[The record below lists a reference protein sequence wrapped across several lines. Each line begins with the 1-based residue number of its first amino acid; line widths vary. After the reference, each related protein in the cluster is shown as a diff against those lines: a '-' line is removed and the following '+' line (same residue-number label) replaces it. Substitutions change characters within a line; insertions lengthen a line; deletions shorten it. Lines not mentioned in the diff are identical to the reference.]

1 MSRSADLSLY
11 VLLIQKGI
19 LTEEQLDPLLEQA
32 VSHRTSLKAYLT
44 DQGAIAP
51 RDLERILRIRAR
63 HARRCVQCPA
73 TTYILPGQDPT
84 TTPCEACGGRRFS
97 RETLE
102 VRWKGHSIADILD
115 LTVEEAA
122 ALFAHQRRMHG
133 RLQAMVD
140 VGLGY
145 LQLGQSSTTLSG
157 GEAQR
162 VKLAGELSRASG
174 SGPSVVV
181 LDEPSTGLSA
191 TDVVHLAR
199 SLARIAGRG
208 DAVVLI
214 EHHTELLGICN
225 RLVELGP
232 GGGGAG
238 GRIIGEGTPAQLASM
253 KASVTGP
260 WLEARAPFSSDE
272 TQATRDR
279 SERSCARTTR

>member
-1 MSRSADLSLY
+1 MRGFTGSHFSFNSNRGRCPACEGRGAVLVEMQFLADLW
-11 VLLIQKGI
+11 
-19 LTEEQLDPLLEQA
+19 LTCEECDG
-32 VSHRTSLKAYLT
+32 K
-44 DQGAIAP
+44 
-51 RDLERILRIRAR
+51 
-63 HARRCVQCPA
+63 
-73 TTYILPGQDPT
+73 
-84 TTPCEACGGRRFS
+84 RFGP
-97 RETLE
+97 EVLE
-102 VRWKGHSIADILD
+102 VRHRGLTISDVLALSVDEAIEFLEHQPKAVSI
-115 LTVEEAA
+115 
-122 ALFAHQRRMHG
+122 
-133 RLQAMVD
+133 LQTLKD

-214 EHHTELLGICN
+214 EHHTELLGICD

-253 KASVTGP
+253 KTSVTGP
-260 WLEARAPFSSDE
+260 WLEARAPFSSDK